1 MELLY
6 KYIINKYIQ
15 DKNTTIIS
23 AINYYSIV
31 VFTVISAFIPLIYM
45 VKKYIFKNLYRI
57 IGIIF

>member
-31 VFTVISAFIPLIYM
+31 VFIVTSAFIPLIYM
-45 VKKYIFKNLYRI
+45 EKYIFKNLYRI